1 MSSIKCITSSNIAP
15 VDLANLLCKN
25 GVNIIIETLWL
36 AYQDLK
42 AEGIVKPKDN
52 ENKITQE
59 WVIKVTERWYK
70 DNRASKINVC
80 LVPQNQYED
89 NTMAKSK
96 RNSPTI
102 DFCFRAWN
110 SNDGYFGA
118 ECKNLYKNKMDK
130 KRRYVE
136 TGVKHFISGYYASKS
151 SVSAMIGYIL
161 SGDVSD
167 VVSCL
172 TPLIA
177 DTKPI
182 QNLTREILSPNPQY
196 KSSHIRTSDDQEILL
211 HHLFFDFV
219 A

>member
-1 MSSIKCITSSNIAP
+1 
-15 VDLANLLCKN
+15 
-25 GVNIIIETLWL
+25 
-36 AYQDLK
+36 
-42 AEGIVKPKDN
+42 
-52 ENKITQE
+52 
-59 WVIKVTERWYK
+59 
-70 DNRASKINVC
+70 
-80 LVPQNQYED
+80 
-89 NTMAKSK
+89 MAKSK
-96 RNSPTI
+96 RKSPSI

-118 ECKNLYKNKMDK
+118 ECKNLYEKRLDK

-167 VVSCL
+167 AVSSL

-182 QNLTREILSPNPQY
+182 QNLTREMLNPNPQY
-196 KSSHIRTSDDQEILL
+196 KSSHIRTSDNQKILL